1 MNSPLDQ
8 LQTKAAE
15 WNVELE
21 EILETPGSV
30 LGFGIRICDRVVL
43 KISKHAGDESHS
55 GKVLRAFGGDGAVG
69 VYECETGAVLLERLE
84 PGDQLV
90 DLVKR
95 GKDEAATLILAEVM
109 EKLAHHEAPVECPTV
124 ADWGRGFDRY
134 LESGDQQIP
143 LELVHEARELY
154 QELASSQRTTMLLH
168 GDLQHYNVLFD
179 NDHGWV
185 AIDPKGV
192 VGELE
197 YEVGAIL
204 RNPVDLPEY
213 YTTPAIINRRL
224 RTLTDLLNLD
234 HSRALNWSFAQAVL
248 SAIWQVE
255 DGERPSLLLAKTL
268 STQKGTQ

>member
-1 MNSPLDQ
+1 
-8 LQTKAAE
+8 
-15 WNVELE
+15 
-21 EILETPGSV
+21 
-30 LGFGIRICDRVVL
+30 
-43 KISKHAGDESHS
+43 
-55 GKVLRAFGGDGAVG
+55 
-69 VYECETGAVLLERLE
+69 
-84 PGDQLV
+84 
-90 DLVKR
+90 
-95 GKDEAATLILAEVM
+95 
-109 EKLAHHEAPVECPTV
+109 
-124 ADWGRGFDRY
+124 
-134 LESGDQQIP
+134 
-143 LELVHEARELY
+143 
-154 QELASSQRTTMLLH
+154 MLLH

-224 RTLTDLLNLD
+224 RTLTDLLNLN

-268 STQKGTQ
+268 STQKGTK